1 MNNTR
6 SLGELIQKIDAFIR
20 MYYKNRIIRGIIY
33 SVGLL
38 VVFFLLLNF
47 LEYFSYFGKT
57 TRAILFFGYL
67 IFAIILLYAYIIEPL
82 LRLLKIRKTITHE
95 QAANIISRH
104 FPEISDRLINTLQL
118 GSMTNHDEGNLEVL
132 EAAIRQKT
140 EKIRHIPFTE
150 AIDKKENVRKMPYAL
165 IPLLIVILIFIAAP
179 SMIREPAHRI
189 STYRT
194 HYERPM
200 PFSFVIQNED
210 LSVLK
215 GEDLDIYIKL
225 TDKELPAEI
234 FIEFDKKVSRCIRV
248 SNTEFIY
255 RFKNI
260 SKNQSFKLQGGGFY
274 SDDYK
279 IKVVPR
285 PVIINYTVSLE
296 YPAYIRR
303 QNEEIANTGDFSVPI
318 GTNITWKFNTEAV
331 DSVFLK
337 TNISEKPTI
346 KKLSDNSFST
356 TVKVMESFDY
366 VIIPQNSFT
375 ISRDSLLHQITVI
388 PDMYPEIMVETLID
402 SSNYN
407 LAFYTGQIKD
417 DYGFDKLDF
426 IVKKRNVKH
435 PDKILE
441 DTRKSIN
448 IDRSVNSQTF
458 FYNADFSD
466 INIEPGD
473 RIEYWFEVWDN
484 DRINGSKSTRSS
496 LGTVEVPGIAEREQQ
511 IADRQNEMTTEMTS
525 VQKELLR
532 LSKEIEQLQKTI
544 LQKESISW
552 EDTQKLQQML
562 EQQQELQSKVE
573 KLKDENTA
581 LNRLQNEINPYNED
595 IMKKQQELQKLFDD
609 IMTDEMK
616 KLFEDIQ
623 NLLDKLDRE
632 KMQDALNQMKLSN
645 KDLMDDLDRT
655 LELFKQL
662 EMEKMITETVEK
674 LNKLAEEQDELLKE
688 TSDAGSDSEELD
700 KKQEEIAEQFEKIK
714 EDINKLEEKNE
725 ELEEKYDMIETGDTQ
740 KDIENSMQKSR
751 ENLQKN
757 QKKNAAPHQKDASDK
772 MKEMA
777 ENFMD
782 MMMQMQNEQ
791 LGEDIKMVRKLL
803 EDLVDISFDQ
813 EDMIDKTININKMD
827 PRFNQILSDQK
838 KINDDLRLVEDSLN
852 AIARRQ
858 LAIQQFILREISQIN
873 HNVEETLKSL
883 EDRNISVAGTR
894 QQFVMTSINNLAL
907 MLSEALEQ
915 MNEDMM
921 SNSDDGSSCPNPGS
935 GQGKSKKNMKSM
947 KDLQQQMNQQME
959 QLKNQMGKQ
968 GEEGKP
974 MPGGQTM
981 SEQFARMA
989 AQQEALRRQMQDYIE
1004 ELKKET
1010 GKGDGNAMK
1019 AIEEMEET
1027 EKDLVHKR
1035 ITNETLL
1042 RQERILT
1049 RLLESEK
1056 AEMEREQEERRE
1068 SREAEDYPVTSQDS
1082 IIEIYRKK
1090 MAERELFRTIPP
1102 QMNSFY
1108 RTKVNNY
1115 FIQVQ

>member
-6 SLGELIQKIDAFIR
+6 SLGELIKKIDAFIR

-38 VVFFLLLNF
+38 VAFFLLLNF

-67 IFAIILLYAYIIEPL
+67 IFALILLYAYIVEPL

-118 GSMTNHDEGNLEVL
+118 GSMTNYDEGNLEVL

-225 TDKELPAEI
+225 TGEELPAEI

-260 SKNQSFKLQGGGFY
+260 IKDQSFKLQGGGFY

-366 VIIPQNSFT
+366 VIIPQNSFI

-417 DYGFDKLDF
+417 DYGFAKLDF

-441 DTRKSIN
+441 ETKKSIN

-484 DRINGSKSTRSS
+484 DRINGSKSTRSG

-525 VQKELLR
+525 VQKELFK
-532 LSKEIEQLQKTI
+532 LSEEIEQLQKTI

-595 IMKKQQELQKLFDD
+595 IIKKQQELQKLFDD
-609 IMTDEMK
+609 IMTDEMR

-725 ELEEKYDMIETGDTQ
+725 ELEEKYDMIETGDMQ
-740 KDIENSMQKSR
+740 KDIEDSMEKSR

-921 SNSDDGSSCPNPGS
+921 SNSNDGSSCPNPGF
-935 GQGKSKKNMKSM
+935 GQGKSKKNLKSM

-968 GEEGKP
+968 GEEGNP

-989 AQQEALRRQMQDYIE
+989 AQQEALRRQMQEYIE

-1068 SREAEDYPVTSQDS
+1068 SREAKDYPVTSQDS